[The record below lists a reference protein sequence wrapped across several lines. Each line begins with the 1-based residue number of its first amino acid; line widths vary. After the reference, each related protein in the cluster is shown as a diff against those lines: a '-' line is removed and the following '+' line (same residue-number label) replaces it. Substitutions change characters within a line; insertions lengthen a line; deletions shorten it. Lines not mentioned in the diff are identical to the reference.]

1 MEFDS
6 PLTIVGM
13 IATVLAMTFALAAF
27 INSRRKQSQKTSK
40 PAVNPDNA
48 PPLPSVRQVI
58 QQRLSGSQPTPAK
71 APDDSGKR
79 PLSVFKQAGPQGAEV
94 TPAAHYTDDEYIW
107 E

>member
-6 PLTIVGM
+6 PLTIVGL

-27 INSRRKQSQKTSK
+27 INSRRKQAQKEARL
-40 PAVNPDNA
+40 AVNPENV

-58 QQRLSGSQPTPAK
+58 QQHLAGTHPMPGK
-71 APDDSGKR
+71 ALQGPDKR

-94 TPAAHYTDDEYIW
+94 TSAAQYADDEYIW